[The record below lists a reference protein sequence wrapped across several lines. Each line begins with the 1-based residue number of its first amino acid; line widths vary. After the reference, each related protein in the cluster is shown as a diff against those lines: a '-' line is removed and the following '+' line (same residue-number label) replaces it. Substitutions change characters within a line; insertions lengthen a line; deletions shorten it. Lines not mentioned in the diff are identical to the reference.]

1 MAIKL
6 DYEYETIAVEPIS
19 HIIGAE
25 ISGVDLSKELS
36 DSTIDE
42 IYHAV
47 VSHCVVVFRNQH
59 LSMGQYEGFAKR
71 FGPLYH
77 QSYDPAPIA
86 PGTQGLS
93 LLDVPASMWGGEAW
107 HADEPWMQMPP
118 IMALLGAIEIPPYGG
133 DTLFASMYEAYDQL
147 SETMKS
153 FLEPLMVHYDGP
165 GDSVP
170 RRLRELGNLDTPE
183 ANEKRKRYEETLEK
197 VKLMPPVDHHLIK
210 VHPDTGRKHLYLSPA
225 HAKSICELTKP
236 ESNAL
241 LAFLGN
247 HVQLSQFQYRNRWSA
262 GDIALWDERTAL
274 HNVVPDYVDTRKM
287 WRCYI
292 AGEKGERVR

>member
-1 MAIKL
+1 
-6 DYEYETIAVEPIS
+6 
-19 HIIGAE
+19 
-25 ISGVDLSKELS
+25 
-36 DSTIDE
+36 
-42 IYHAV
+42 
-47 VSHCVVVFRNQH
+47 
-59 LSMGQYEGFAKR
+59 
-71 FGPLYH
+71 
-77 QSYDPAPIA
+77 
-86 PGTQGLS
+86 
-93 LLDVPASMWGGEAW
+93 
-107 HADEPWMQMPP
+107 
-118 IMALLGAIEIPPYGG
+118 
-133 DTLFASMYEAYDQL
+133 MYEAYDQL